1 LTLKN
6 KKMKLTNN
14 FTLAELTV
22 TNSGL
27 PNVPNS
33 NEIAALKLLCEN
45 ILQPLR
51 EKYGK
56 PIKVNSGFRSAAVN
70 KAVGGVASSQHVGGQ
85 AADITGGNKIE
96 NRILFDLIR
105 NHFTFD
111 QVICEHDYTW
121 IHVSYKKFGN
131 RKQTLY
137 IK

>member
-1 LTLKN
+1 
-6 KKMKLTNN
+6 MKLTNN
-14 FTLAELTV
+14 FTLAELTI

-56 PIKVNSGFRSAAVN
+56 PIKVNSGFRSVAVN

-96 NRILFDLIR
+96 NRVLFDLIR
-105 NHFTFD
+105 NNFTFD
-111 QVICEHDYTW
+111 QVICESDYTW
-121 IHVSYKKFGN
+121 IHVSLKKFGN